1 MDRTPPEDIPSLQ
14 DARSSGLAQLVW
26 LSPYLLLALAV
37 LLWSGNM
44 VVGRAGREVL
54 PPIAFNFWR
63 WALALMILLPFAW
76 RELIASRAVIRRE
89 WKILTLLAATGV
101 TTFHSAVYTG
111 LSLTQ
116 AINGALYFAT
126 SPLFFV
132 LLSWLLFRERITARQ
147 SIGVVVSM
155 AGAAIVIAR
164 GYPGALWRLQLAAG
178 DLWLLLAVA
187 LWALYSVLL
196 MRRPKDLPPR
206 ALLASIAAIGLA
218 LLIPLYGL
226 ELAAGRQVTLGL
238 ESALSIGY
246 VSLFASVIAYI
257 FWNRGVREVGPNPAG
272 VMLNLMPVFS
282 AGLAVLFLGER
293 LAAYHW
299 LGAALVLTG
308 ILLAGHRR

>member
-1 MDRTPPEDIPSLQ
+1 MDDPSRGGAG
-14 DARSSGLAQLVW
+14 ARAL
-26 LSPYLLLALAV
+26 PYLLLALTV
-37 LLWSGNM
+37 LLWSGNL

-63 WALALMILLPFAW
+63 WAVALVILLPFAW
-76 RELIASRAVIRRE
+76 RALIASRGVIRRE
-89 WKILTLLAATGV
+89 WKILTLLAATGI

-111 LSLTQ
+111 LSQTQ

-132 LLSWLLFRERITARQ
+132 LLTWTLFGQRITGRQ
-147 SIGVVVSM
+147 ALGVAASM
-155 AGAAIVIAR
+155 LGAAIVIAR
-164 GYPGALWRLQLAAG
+164 GDLAALAGLRLAAG

-196 MRRPKDLPPR
+196 QRRPADLPPL
-206 ALLASIAAIGLA
+206 ALLAATMVIGLV
-218 LLIPLYGL
+218 LLTPLYAL
-226 ELAAGRQVTLGL
+226 ELAAGRHLTLGL
-238 ESALSIGY
+238 ASALSIGY

-282 AGLAVLFLGER
+282 AGLAITLLGER
-293 LAAYHW
+293 LAGYHW
-299 LGAALVLTG
+299 LGAALVLAG
-308 ILLAGHRR
+308 ILLAGRRT

>member
-1 MDRTPPEDIPSLQ
+1 MPRCTSAQQGE
-14 DARSSGLAQLVW
+14 AGASGAL
-26 LSPYLLLALAV
+26 PYLLLALTV
-37 LLWSGNM
+37 LFWSGNM

-63 WALALMILLPFAW
+63 WTIALAILLPFAW
-76 RELIASRAVIRRE
+76 RELIAARAVIRRE
-89 WKILTLLAATGV
+89 WKILVLLAATGV

-132 LLSWLLFRERITARQ
+132 LLTWLLFGQRITLRQ
-147 SIGVVVSM
+147 VMGIFLSM
-155 AGAAIVIAR
+155 LGAAVVIAR
-164 GYPGALWRLQLAAG
+164 GDLGALWGLRLAAG

-196 MRRPKDLPPR
+196 LRRPADLPPF
-206 ALLASIAAIGLA
+206 ALLGATMAIGLV
-218 LLIPLYGL
+218 LLIPLYAL
-226 ELAAGRQVTLGL
+226 ELTAGRHVTLGL

-257 FWNRGVREVGPNPAG
+257 FWNRGVREIGPNPAG
-272 VMLNLMPVFS
+272 VMMNLMPVFS
-282 AGLAVLFLGER
+282 AALAVVFLGER

-299 LGAALVLTG
+299 LGAALVLAG
-308 ILLAGHRR
+308 ILLAGRRR

>member
-1 MDRTPPEDIPSLQ
+1 
-14 DARSSGLAQLVW
+14 V
-26 LSPYLLLALAV
+26 ALA
-37 LLWSGNM
+37 
-44 VVGRAGREVL
+44 
-54 PPIAFNFWR
+54 
-63 WALALMILLPFAW
+63 ILLPFAW

-89 WKILTLLAATGV
+89 WKILTLLALTGV

-147 SIGVVVSM
+147 SMGVVVSM

-164 GYPGALWRLQLAAG
+164 GNLGALWSLELAAG

-206 ALLASIAAIGLA
+206 ALLASITAIGLV

-226 ELAAGRQVTLGL
+226 ELAAGRRATLGL

-257 FWNRGVREVGPNPAG
+257 CWNRGVREVGPNPAG

-282 AGLAVLFLGER
+282 AGLAILFLGER

-299 LGAALVLTG
+299 LGGGLVLTG
-308 ILLAGHRR
+308 ILLAGRRR

>member
-1 MDRTPPEDIPSLQ
+1 MNDPSRGGGAA
-14 DARSSGLAQLVW
+14 ARAL
-26 LSPYLLLALAV
+26 PYLLLALTV
-37 LLWSGNM
+37 LLWSGNL

-63 WALALMILLPFAW
+63 WAVALLILLPFAW
-76 RELIASRAVIRRE
+76 RELITARHVIRRE
-89 WKILTLLAATGV
+89 WKILTLLAATGI

-111 LSLTQ
+111 LSQTQ

-132 LLSWLLFRERITARQ
+132 LLTWTLFGQRITLRQ
-147 SIGVVVSM
+147 ALGVAASM
-155 AGAAIVIAR
+155 LGAAIVIAR
-164 GYPGALWRLQLAAG
+164 GDLAALAGLQLAAG

-196 MRRPKDLPPR
+196 QRRPADLPPL
-206 ALLASIAAIGLA
+206 ALLAATIVIGLA
-218 LLIPLYGL
+218 LLTPLYAL
-226 ELAAGRQVTLGL
+226 ELAAGRHLTLGL

-282 AGLAVLFLGER
+282 AGLAITLLGER
-293 LAAYHW
+293 LASYHW
-299 LGAALVLTG
+299 LGAALVLAG
-308 ILLAGHRR
+308 ILLAGRRT

>member
-1 MDRTPPEDIPSLQ
+1 MML
-14 DARSSGLAQLVW
+14 
-26 LSPYLLLALAV
+26 PYLLLALTV
-37 LLWSGNM
+37 LLWSGNL

-63 WALALMILLPFAW
+63 WAVALAILLRFAW
-76 RELIASRAVIRRE
+76 HELIAARHVVRRE
-89 WKILTLLAATGV
+89 WKILTLLAATGI

-111 LSLTQ
+111 VSQTQ

-132 LLSWLLFRERITARQ
+132 LLTWTLFGQRITGRQ
-147 SIGVVVSM
+147 ALGVAASM
-155 AGAAIVIAR
+155 LGAAIVIAR
-164 GYPGALWRLQLAAG
+164 GDLAALAGLRLAAG

-196 MRRPKDLPPR
+196 QRRPADLPPL
-206 ALLASIAAIGLA
+206 ALLAATMVIGLV
-218 LLIPLYGL
+218 LLTPLYAL
-226 ELAAGRQVTLGL
+226 ELAAGRHLTLGL
-238 ESALSIGY
+238 ASALSIGY

-282 AGLAVLFLGER
+282 AGLAITLLGER
-293 LAAYHW
+293 LAGYHW
-299 LGAALVLTG
+299 LGAALVLAG
-308 ILLAGHRR
+308 ILLAGRRT

>member
-1 MDRTPPEDIPSLQ
+1 MNDPRGGAAACPL
-14 DARSSGLAQLVW
+14 
-26 LSPYLLLALAV
+26 PYLLLALTV
-37 LLWSGNM
+37 LLWSGNL

-63 WALALMILLPFAW
+63 WAVALAILLPFAW
-76 RELIASRAVIRRE
+76 RELIAARHVVRRE
-89 WKILTLLAATGV
+89 WKILTLLAATGI

-111 LSLTQ
+111 LSQTQ

-132 LLSWLLFRERITARQ
+132 LLTWTLFGQRITWRQ
-147 SIGVVVSM
+147 ALGVAASM
-155 AGAAIVIAR
+155 LGAAIVIAR
-164 GYPGALWRLQLAAG
+164 GDLAALAGLRLAAG

-196 MRRPKDLPPR
+196 QRRPADLPPL
-206 ALLASIAAIGLA
+206 ALLAATIVIGLA
-218 LLIPLYGL
+218 LLTPLYAL
-226 ELAAGRQVTLGL
+226 ELAAGRHLTLGL
-238 ESALSIGY
+238 ESVLSIGY

-282 AGLAVLFLGER
+282 AGLAITLLGER
-293 LAAYHW
+293 LAGYHW
-299 LGAALVLTG
+299 LGAGLVLAG
-308 ILLAGHRR
+308 ILLAGRRT